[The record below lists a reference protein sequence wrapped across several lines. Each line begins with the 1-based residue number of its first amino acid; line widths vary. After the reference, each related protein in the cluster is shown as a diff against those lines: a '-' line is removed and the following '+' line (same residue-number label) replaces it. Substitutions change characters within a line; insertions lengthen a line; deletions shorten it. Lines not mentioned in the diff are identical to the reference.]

1 MFVIS
6 NFANLPLW
14 LVCQQFTKSNI
25 LHSFFFGKDF
35 KVVCY
40 QGLQR
45 QKNATLVLF
54 FKRIFQEQTH
64 HYGIDWDGP
73 IPITEDPERVI
84 VPQVT
89 CPLDTEKLRELRTLF
104 DVRRN
109 SNNFGADIY
118 LEVRSFVY
126 RNALAEFAT
135 ETA

>member
-1 MFVIS
+1 MARLSTVYKINS
-6 NFANLPLW
+6 L
-14 LVCQQFTKSNI
+14 QT
-25 LHSFFFGKDF
+25 FFFGKDF

-40 QGLQR
+40 QAVQR
-45 QKNATLVLF
+45 QKNAALVLF
-54 FKRIFQEQTH
+54 FKRIFQQEAQH
-64 HYGIDWDGP
+64 CGNNWDES
-73 IPITEDPERVI
+73 IPITEDPDRVI

-89 CPLDTEKLRELRTLF
+89 CPLDTEKLREIRTLF

-126 RNALAEFAT
+126 RNAQSEFMT

>member
-1 MFVIS
+1 MLLGCAKTKECYIGIVFQRYFLGRS
-6 NFANLPLW
+6 SALW
-14 LVCQQFTKSNI
+14 YRL
-25 LHSFFFGKDF
+25 G
-35 KVVCY
+35 
-40 QGLQR
+40 
-45 QKNATLVLF
+45 
-54 FKRIFQEQTH
+54 
-64 HYGIDWDGP
+64 W
-73 IPITEDPERVI
+73 TEDPDRVI

>member
-1 MFVIS
+1 MARLLTVYKINS
-6 NFANLPLW
+6 L
-14 LVCQQFTKSNI
+14 QT
-25 LHSFFFGKDF
+25 FFFGKDF

-40 QGLQR
+40 QAVQR
-45 QKNATLVLF
+45 QKNASLVLF
-54 FKRIFQEQTH
+54 FKRIFQQEAQ
-64 HYGIDWDGP
+64 HYGNNWDES
-73 IPITEDPERVI
+73 IPITEDPDRGI

-89 CPLDTEKLRELRTLF
+89 CPLDTEKLREIRTLF

-126 RNALAEFAT
+126 RNALLEFVT